1 MQEFMQEYFTE
12 MKRESGFHEKADIN
26 NEDLPL
32 LEQVL

>member
-1 MQEFMQEYFTE
+1 MQEYFTE
-12 MKRESGFHEKADIN
+12 MKRESGFHEKVALA